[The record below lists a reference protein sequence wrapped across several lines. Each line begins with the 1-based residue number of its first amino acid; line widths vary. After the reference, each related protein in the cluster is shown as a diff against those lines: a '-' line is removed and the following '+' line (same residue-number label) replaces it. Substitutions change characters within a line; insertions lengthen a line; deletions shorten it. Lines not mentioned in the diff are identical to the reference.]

1 MTQNSAV
8 AFSPFT
14 PAGSNRLTP
23 DVPQRLLMLMG
34 YWIGVVQSVAIGIA
48 AVVERGSDLVEAAPL
63 MAPFMVLAWF
73 CRRALSVGVFADE
86 TALRLHAGRQPLM
99 IEYDRVEA
107 FTVRPHR
114 EKSRVLWV
122 DLRDGR
128 RYPTPAF
135 VGTGVRAGM
144 VALTDAEMA
153 TLLAELTR
161 RAALPQPAAKL

>member
-1 MTQNSAV
+1 MAQNSAV
-8 AFSPFT
+8 ALSPFT

-34 YWIGVVQSVAIGIA
+34 YWIGVVLSVATGIA
-48 AVVERGSDLVEAAPL
+48 AVLEREANLLEAATM

-73 CRRALSVGVFADE
+73 SRRALSVGVFADE
-86 TALRLHAGRQPLM
+86 TDLRLHAGNQPLT
-99 IEYDRVEA
+99 IAYDRVEA
-107 FTVRPHR
+107 FTVRPHQ

-135 VGTGVRAGM
+135 VGTGARAGM
-144 VALTDAEMA
+144 IALTDAEMT
-153 TLLAELTR
+153 TLLAELTQ
-161 RAALPQPAAKL
+161 RAALPQPAA